1 MHHSLSPVLLAALFA
16 FGCEVPLEDEKS
28 DDTQEIDTGDV
39 ETIVWEDRR
48 HSTSVTF
55 QDAHAV
61 GSDLIVVTT
70 EGQTW
75 RYTAG
80 AWTNLPL
87 DIDEEDLNGIWG
99 EGGTDNLKMVG
110 VGAAGIIIEWN
121 GSTWEQTQESTAL
134 FQAVDGSN
142 ANDLIAVGG
151 AGPWR
156 NVSGTWTGDP
166 ELGHEKFAD
175 VWYDGTTA
183 LAVGDN
189 GKIAWLIDGEWT
201 LDEVPVDTDLYS
213 VSGVDF
219 NEIWVAGAQGTLLKW
234 NGTAWQTIELK
245 ASGDDRV
252 SKANM
257 WAVWA
262 PSASSESVAFVV
274 GANGEAYKVTGTT
287 VDALPTGID
296 NILYSVTG
304 TNETNVWATG
314 GRGVA
319 LHYAGL

>member
-1 MHHSLSPVLLAALFA
+1 MNHPISPILLVSLFGL
-16 FGCEVPLEDEKS
+16 GCEAEGVTDPADKTQDTAGAV
-28 DDTQEIDTGDV
+28 DDATEV
-39 ETIVWEDRR
+39 VVWDDRR

-61 GSDLIVVTT
+61 GSDLVVVTT

-75 RYTAG
+75 RYAAE

-99 EGGTDNLKMVG
+99 EGGVDNLKMVG
-110 VGAAGIIIEWN
+110 VGASGIIIEWN
-121 GSTWEQTQESTAL
+121 GSTWEAETESTAL
-134 FQAVDGSN
+134 FQAVDGGN

-156 NVSGTWTGDP
+156 NVSGEWVGDP
-166 ELGHEKFAD
+166 ELGHDKFSD
-175 VWYDGTTA
+175 VWYDGTTG
-183 LAVGDN
+183 LAVGDD

-201 LDEVPVDTDLYS
+201 LDEIDVDADLYG
-213 VSGVDF
+213 VSGVDY
-219 NEIWVAGAQGTLLKW
+219 NEIWVAGAHGTLLRW
-234 NGTAWQTIELK
+234 NGTAWQSIEL
-245 ASGDDRV
+245 DTN
-252 SKANM
+252 ANM
-257 WAVWA
+257 WSVWA
-262 PSASSESVAFVV
+262 PSASSDLAFVV
-274 GANGEAYKVTGTT
+274 GANGEAYKVQGGIVEALHTG
-287 VDALPTGID
+287 VD

-319 LHYAGL
+319 LHYNGE

>member
-1 MHHSLSPVLLAALFA
+1 MNHPISPILLVSLFGL
-16 FGCEVPLEDEKS
+16 GCEAEGVRDPAEKTEDTAGEI
-28 DDTQEIDTGDV
+28 DDTIEV
-39 ETIVWEDRR
+39 VVWDDRR

-61 GSDLIVVTT
+61 GGDLVVVTT

-75 RYTAG
+75 RYTAD

-99 EGGTDNLKMVG
+99 EGGVDNLKMVG

-121 GSTWEQTQESTAL
+121 GSTWEAETESTAL
-134 FQAVDGSN
+134 FQAVDGGN

-156 NVSGTWTGDP
+156 NVSGEWVGDP
-166 ELGHEKFAD
+166 ELGHEKFSD
-175 VWYDGTTA
+175 VWYDGTTG
-183 LAVGDN
+183 LAVGDD

-201 LDEVPVDTDLYS
+201 LDEIDVDADLYG
-213 VSGVDF
+213 VSGVDY
-219 NEIWVAGAQGTLLKW
+219 NDIWVAGAHGTLLRW
-234 NGTAWQTIELK
+234 NGTAWQSIDLDTN
-245 ASGDDRV
+245 
-252 SKANM
+252 ANM
-257 WAVWA
+257 WSVWA
-262 PSASSESVAFVV
+262 PSAASNLAFVV
-274 GANGEAYKVTGTT
+274 GANGEAYKVQGGVVEELHTG
-287 VDALPTGID
+287 VD

-319 LHYAGL
+319 LHYNGE